1 MAQHRKKKVI
11 ISKEIALERINYLFY
26 MAGDTYA
33 LNPSRSARYALLA
46 QKIGMR
52 YRVSLPSDLKRKM
65 CKKCNQF
72 LVPGSNSR
80 VRMGNG
86 SIIIT
91 CLNCGSIKRYPFNKT
106 SSKEPV

>member
-52 YRVSLPSDLKRKM
+52 
-65 CKKCNQF
+65 
-72 LVPGSNSR
+72 
-80 VRMGNG
+80 
-86 SIIIT
+86 
-91 CLNCGSIKRYPFNKT
+91 
-106 SSKEPV
+106 